1 MLKVGTDFSGI
12 GSPEAALKRLNIPHQ
27 NVFACDIDKYAKA
40 SYLELHDPGKFYDNI
55 TTRDHSEVEQL
66 DLYVAGFPCQA
77 FSYAGKREG
86 FADETRGTL
95 FFDVAEF
102 IRTNKPTCFIL
113 ENVRGLVSH
122 DKGRTFQTITDILS
136 NGGGSL
142 NGQVGLDT
150 IDNGL
155 GYHVYYKIL
164 NSKDFGVPQNRERI
178 FIVGF
183 KDWRDFKFPKE
194 MPLDKSLKDVLEDN
208 VDEKFY
214 LSKKMIDGFYK
225 HKERHEKKGTG
236 FKFEPKDGSGV
247 ANCLRAN
254 AALCPTDNTIIET
267 EVITHSLY
275 GRTSKNGNGGSGH
288 LTRQDGL
295 SYCVDTGNFQAVEI
309 KQIGNLLEDK
319 NFSNPQVGRVYSAD
333 GLSPCLNTMGGG
345 GREPKV
351 EIKDDENIVIG
362 AIRGRYKD
370 DTDKK
375 ETEQRL
381 ELNSQEY
388 TNTLTSVQ
396 KDNVVVQVNPSKESG
411 GVQPYQQNRVYDI
424 DGVSPALMANLG
436 GERSHNVNT
445 PRIRRLTPLECWRL
459 QGFSDE
465 DLRKAEKVCSN
476 SQLYKQ
482 AGNSITVNV
491 MVEIFKKIYLT

>member
-1 MLKVGTDFSGI
+1 MKLKVGTDFSGI
-12 GSPEAALKRLNIPHQ
+12 GSPETALKRLNIPHE

-55 TTRDHSEVEQL
+55 TTRDHTKVERL

-183 KDWRDFKFPKE
+183 RNWREFSFPKE
-194 MPLDKSLKDVLEDN
+194 MPLDKSLKDVLQDN

-225 HKERHEKKGTG
+225 HKERHEEKGTG

-254 AALCPTDNTIIET
+254 AALCPTDNTIIEKQQPKL
-267 EVITHSLY
+267 ITHSLY
-275 GRTSKNGNGGSGH
+275 GKTSKNGNGGSGH
-288 LTRQDGL
+288 LTREDGL

-309 KQIGNLLEDK
+309 K
-319 NFSNPQVGRVYSAD
+319 
-333 GLSPCLNTMGGG
+333 
-345 GREPKV
+345 
-351 EIKDDENIVIG
+351 
-362 AIRGRYKD
+362 
-370 DTDKK
+370 
-375 ETEQRL
+375 
-381 ELNSQEY
+381 
-388 TNTLTSVQ
+388 
-396 KDNVVVQVNPSKESG
+396 DNVVQLNPSKESG

-436 GERSHNVNT
+436 GDRSHNINT

-482 AGNSITVNV
+482 AGNSITVDV
-491 MVEIFKKIYLT
+491 MVEIFKKIYLK

>member
-1 MLKVGTDFSGI
+1 MKLKVGTDFSGI
-12 GSPEAALKRLNIPHQ
+12 GSPETALKRLNIPHE

-40 SYLELHDPGKFYDNI
+40 SYLELHDPGKFYENI
-55 TTRDHSEVEQL
+55 TTRDHTKVERL

-77 FSYAGKREG
+77 FSYAGKRKG
-86 FADETRGTL
+86 FADETKGTL

-102 IRTNKPTCFIL
+102 IRSNKPTCFIL

-122 DKGRTFQTITDILS
+122 DKGRTFQTIIDILS

-183 KDWRDFKFPKE
+183 RNWREFSFPKE

-225 HKERHEKKGTG
+225 HKARHEEKGTG

-254 AALCPTDNTIIET
+254 AALCPTDNTIIEK
-267 EVITHSLY
+267 EKPKVITHSLY

-288 LTRQDGL
+288 LTREDGL

-309 KQIGNLLEDK
+309 K
-319 NFSNPQVGRVYSAD
+319 
-333 GLSPCLNTMGGG
+333 
-345 GREPKV
+345 
-351 EIKDDENIVIG
+351 
-362 AIRGRYKD
+362 
-370 DTDKK
+370 
-375 ETEQRL
+375 
-381 ELNSQEY
+381 
-388 TNTLTSVQ
+388 
-396 KDNVVVQVNPSKESG
+396 DNVVQLNPSKESG
-411 GVQPYQQNRVYDI
+411 GVQPYQQNRIYDI

-436 GERSHNVNT
+436 GDRSHNINT

-482 AGNSITVNV
+482 AGNSITVDV
-491 MVEIFKKIYLT
+491 MVEIFKKIYLK

>member
-1 MLKVGTDFSGI
+1 MKLKVGTDFSGI
-12 GSPEAALKRLNIPHQ
+12 GSPETALKRLNIPHE

-40 SYLELHDPGKFYDNI
+40 SYLELHDPGKFYENI
-55 TTRDHSEVEQL
+55 TTRDHSKVERL

-122 DKGRTFQTITDILS
+122 DKGRTFQTIIDILS

-183 KDWRDFKFPKE
+183 RNWREFSFPKE
-194 MPLDKSLKDVLEDN
+194 MPLDKSLRDVLEDN

-225 HKERHEKKGTG
+225 DGNKKTH
-236 FKFEPKDGSGV
+236 SS
-247 ANCLRAN
+247 NS
-254 AALCPTDNTIIET
+254 

-288 LTRQDGL
+288 LTREDGL
-295 SYCVDTGNFQAVEI
+295 SYCVDTGNFQAVE
-309 KQIGNLLEDK
+309 L
-319 NFSNPQVGRVYSAD
+319 V
-333 GLSPCLNTMGGG
+333 M
-345 GREPKV
+345 
-351 EIKDDENIVIG
+351 G

-411 GVQPYQQNRVYDI
+411 GIQPYQQNRIYDI
-424 DGVSPALMANLG
+424 DGVSPALMANLS
-436 GERSHNVNT
+436 GERSHNINT

-465 DLRKAEKVCSN
+465 DLRKAERVCSN

-482 AGNSITVNV
+482 AGNSITVDV
-491 MVEIFKKIYLT
+491 MVEIFKKIYLK

>member
-1 MLKVGTDFSGI
+1 MKLKVGTDFSGI
-12 GSPEAALKRLNIPHQ
+12 GSPETALKRLKIPHE

-55 TTRDHSEVEQL
+55 TTRDHTKVERL

-183 KDWRDFKFPKE
+183 RNWREFSFPKE

-225 HKERHEKKGTG
+225 HKARHEEKGTG

-267 EVITHSLY
+267 QVITHSLY

-288 LTRQDGL
+288 LTREDGL
-295 SYCVDTGNFQAVEI
+295 SYCVDTGNFQAVE
-309 KQIGNLLEDK
+309 L
-319 NFSNPQVGRVYSAD
+319 V
-333 GLSPCLNTMGGG
+333 M
-345 GREPKV
+345 
-351 EIKDDENIVIG
+351 G

-411 GVQPYQQNRVYDI
+411 GVQPYQQNRIYDI

-436 GERSHNVNT
+436 GDRSHNINT

-491 MVEIFKKIYLT
+491 MVEIFKKIYLK

>member
-1 MLKVGTDFSGI
+1 MKLKVGTDFSGI
-12 GSPEAALKRLNIPHQ
+12 GSPETALKRLKIPHE

-55 TTRDHSEVEQL
+55 TTRDHTKVERL

-183 KDWRDFKFPKE
+183 RNWREFSFPKE
-194 MPLDKSLKDVLEDN
+194 MPLDKSLKDVLEEN

-225 HKERHEKKGTG
+225 HKERHENKGTG

-267 EVITHSLY
+267 QVITHSLY

-288 LTRQDGL
+288 LTREDGL
-295 SYCVDTGNFQAVEI
+295 SYCVDTGNFQAVE
-309 KQIGNLLEDK
+309 L
-319 NFSNPQVGRVYSAD
+319 V
-333 GLSPCLNTMGGG
+333 M
-345 GREPKV
+345 
-351 EIKDDENIVIG
+351 G

-411 GVQPYQQNRVYDI
+411 GVQPYQQNRIYDI

-436 GERSHNVNT
+436 GDRSHNINT

-491 MVEIFKKIYLT
+491 MVEIFKKIYLK

>member
-1 MLKVGTDFSGI
+1 MKLKVGTDFSGI
-12 GSPEAALKRLNIPHQ
+12 GSPETALKRLNIPHE

-55 TTRDHSEVEQL
+55 TTRDHTKVERL

-178 FIVGF
+178 FLVGF
-183 KDWRDFKFPKE
+183 RNWREFSFPKE

-267 EVITHSLY
+267 DNQRVNSNYKKHKDELEDGDFMDSYNQTIHKDITPTITTRVTASNSNHIFEKETKVITHSLY
-275 GRTSKNGNGGSGH
+275 GRTSKKGNGGSGH
-288 LTRQDGL
+288 LTREDGL
-295 SYCVDTGNFQAVEI
+295 AYCVDTGNFQAVEI
-309 KQIGNLLEDK
+309 K
-319 NFSNPQVGRVYSAD
+319 
-333 GLSPCLNTMGGG
+333 
-345 GREPKV
+345 
-351 EIKDDENIVIG
+351 
-362 AIRGRYKD
+362 
-370 DTDKK
+370 
-375 ETEQRL
+375 
-381 ELNSQEY
+381 
-388 TNTLTSVQ
+388 
-396 KDNVVVQVNPSKESG
+396 DNVVQLNPSKESG

-424 DGVSPALMANLG
+424 DGVSPALMANLVG
-436 GERSHNVNT
+436 DRSHNINT

-465 DLRKAEKVCSN
+465 DLRKAQKVCSN

-482 AGNSITVNV
+482 AGNSITVDV
-491 MVEIFKKIYLT
+491 MVEIFKKIYLK

>member
-1 MLKVGTDFSGI
+1 MKLKVGTDFSGI
-12 GSPEAALKRLNIPHQ
+12 GSPETALKRLNIPHE

-55 TTRDHSEVEQL
+55 TTRDHTKVERL

-183 KDWRDFKFPKE
+183 RNWREFSFPKE
-194 MPLDKSLKDVLEDN
+194 MPLDKRLKDVLEDN

-225 HKERHEKKGTG
+225 HKERHEEKGTG

-254 AALCPTDNTIIET
+254 AALCPTDNTIIEKET
-267 EVITHSLY
+267 KVITHSLY

-288 LTRQDGL
+288 LTREDGL

-309 KQIGNLLEDK
+309 K
-319 NFSNPQVGRVYSAD
+319 
-333 GLSPCLNTMGGG
+333 
-345 GREPKV
+345 
-351 EIKDDENIVIG
+351 
-362 AIRGRYKD
+362 
-370 DTDKK
+370 
-375 ETEQRL
+375 
-381 ELNSQEY
+381 
-388 TNTLTSVQ
+388 
-396 KDNVVVQVNPSKESG
+396 DNVVQLNPSKESG

-436 GERSHNVNT
+436 GDRSHNINT

-476 SQLYKQ
+476 SELYKQ
-482 AGNSITVNV
+482 AGNSITVDV
-491 MVEIFKKIYLT
+491 MVEIFKKIYLK

>member
-1 MLKVGTDFSGI
+1 MKLKVGTDFSGI
-12 GSPEAALKRLNIPHQ
+12 GSPETALKRLNIPHE

-40 SYLELHDPGKFYDNI
+40 SYLELHNPGKFYDNI
-55 TTRDHSEVEQL
+55 TTRDHTKVERL

-183 KDWRDFKFPKE
+183 RNWREFSFPKE

-236 FKFEPKDGSGV
+236 FKFEPKDGSEV

-254 AALCPTDNTIIET
+254 AALCPTDNTIIEKET
-267 EVITHSLY
+267 KVITHSLY

-288 LTRQDGL
+288 LTREDGL

-309 KQIGNLLEDK
+309 K
-319 NFSNPQVGRVYSAD
+319 
-333 GLSPCLNTMGGG
+333 
-345 GREPKV
+345 
-351 EIKDDENIVIG
+351 
-362 AIRGRYKD
+362 
-370 DTDKK
+370 
-375 ETEQRL
+375 
-381 ELNSQEY
+381 
-388 TNTLTSVQ
+388 
-396 KDNVVVQVNPSKESG
+396 DNVVQLNPSKESG

-436 GERSHNVNT
+436 GDRSHNINT

-482 AGNSITVNV
+482 AGNSITVDV
-491 MVEIFKKIYLT
+491 MVEIFKKIYLK

>member
-1 MLKVGTDFSGI
+1 MKLKVGTDFSGI
-12 GSPEAALKRLNIPHQ
+12 GSPETALKRLNIPHE

-55 TTRDHSEVEQL
+55 TTRDHTKVERL

-183 KDWRDFKFPKE
+183 RNYREFSFPKE

-254 AALCPTDNTIIET
+254 AALCPTDNTIIEKET
-267 EVITHSLY
+267 KVITHSLY

-288 LTRQDGL
+288 LTREDGL
-295 SYCVDTGNFQAVEI
+295 SYCDDTGNFQAVE
-309 KQIGNLLEDK
+309 L
-319 NFSNPQVGRVYSAD
+319 V
-333 GLSPCLNTMGGG
+333 M
-345 GREPKV
+345 
-351 EIKDDENIVIG
+351 G

-411 GVQPYQQNRVYDI
+411 GVQPYQQNRIYDI

-436 GERSHNVNT
+436 GDRSHNINT

-465 DLRKAEKVCSN
+465 DLRKAKKVCSN

-482 AGNSITVNV
+482 AGNSITVDV
-491 MVEIFKKIYLT
+491 MVEIFKKIYLK

>member
-1 MLKVGTDFSGI
+1 MKLKVGTDFSGI
-12 GSPEAALKRLNIPHQ
+12 GSPETALKRLNIPHE

-55 TTRDHSEVEQL
+55 TTRDHTKVERL

-77 FSYAGKREG
+77 FSYAGKRKG

-183 KDWRDFKFPKE
+183 RNWREFSFPKE

-225 HKERHEKKGTG
+225 DGNKKTH
-236 FKFEPKDGSGV
+236 SS
-247 ANCLRAN
+247 NS
-254 AALCPTDNTIIET
+254 

-288 LTRQDGL
+288 LTREDGL

-309 KQIGNLLEDK
+309 K
-319 NFSNPQVGRVYSAD
+319 
-333 GLSPCLNTMGGG
+333 
-345 GREPKV
+345 
-351 EIKDDENIVIG
+351 
-362 AIRGRYKD
+362 
-370 DTDKK
+370 
-375 ETEQRL
+375 
-381 ELNSQEY
+381 
-388 TNTLTSVQ
+388 
-396 KDNVVVQVNPSKESG
+396 DNVVQLNPSKESG

-424 DGVSPALMANLG
+424 DGVSPALMAGLYGHNL
-436 GERSHNVNT
+436 NT

-465 DLRKAEKVCSN
+465 DLRKAQKVCSN

-482 AGNSITVNV
+482 AGNTITVNV

>member
-1 MLKVGTDFSGI
+1 
-12 GSPEAALKRLNIPHQ
+12 
-27 NVFACDIDKYAKA
+27 
-40 SYLELHDPGKFYDNI
+40 
-55 TTRDHSEVEQL
+55 
-66 DLYVAGFPCQA
+66 
-77 FSYAGKREG
+77 
-86 FADETRGTL
+86 
-95 FFDVAEF
+95 
-102 IRTNKPTCFIL
+102 
-113 ENVRGLVSH
+113 
-122 DKGRTFQTITDILS
+122 
-136 NGGGSL
+136 
-142 NGQVGLDT
+142 
-150 IDNGL
+150 
-155 GYHVYYKIL
+155 
-164 NSKDFGVPQNRERI
+164 
-178 FIVGF
+178 
-183 KDWRDFKFPKE
+183 
-194 MPLDKSLKDVLEDN
+194 
-208 VDEKFY
+208 
-214 LSKKMIDGFYK
+214 MIDGFYK
-225 HKERHEKKGTG
+225 HKARHEEKGTG

-267 EVITHSLY
+267 QVITHSLY

-288 LTRQDGL
+288 LTREDGL
-295 SYCVDTGNFQAVEI
+295 SYCVDTGNFQAVE
-309 KQIGNLLEDK
+309 L
-319 NFSNPQVGRVYSAD
+319 V
-333 GLSPCLNTMGGG
+333 M
-345 GREPKV
+345 
-351 EIKDDENIVIG
+351 G

-411 GVQPYQQNRVYDI
+411 GVQPYQQNRIYDI

-436 GERSHNVNT
+436 GDRSHNINT

-482 AGNSITVNV
+482 AGNSITVDV
-491 MVEIFKKIYLT
+491 MVEIFKKIYLK

>member
-1 MLKVGTDFSGI
+1 MKLKVGTDFSGI
-12 GSPEAALKRLNIPHQ
+12 GSPETALKRLNIPHE

-55 TTRDHSEVEQL
+55 ATRDHSKVERL

-122 DKGRTFQTITDILS
+122 DKGRTFQTIIDILS

-183 KDWRDFKFPKE
+183 RNWREFNFPKE

-214 LSKKMIDGFYK
+214 LSQKMIDGFYK

-254 AALCPTDNTIIET
+254 AALCPTDNTIIEKET
-267 EVITHSLY
+267 KVITHSLY

-288 LTRQDGL
+288 LTREDGL
-295 SYCVDTGNFQAVEI
+295 SYCVDTGNFQAVE
-309 KQIGNLLEDK
+309 L
-319 NFSNPQVGRVYSAD
+319 V
-333 GLSPCLNTMGGG
+333 M
-345 GREPKV
+345 
-351 EIKDDENIVIG
+351 G

-411 GVQPYQQNRVYDI
+411 GVQPYQQNRIYDI

-436 GERSHNVNT
+436 GDRSHNINT

-465 DLRKAEKVCSN
+465 DLRKAQKVCSN

-482 AGNSITVNV
+482 AGNSITVDV
-491 MVEIFKKIYLT
+491 MVEIFKKIYLK

>member
-1 MLKVGTDFSGI
+1 MKLKVGTDFSGI
-12 GSPEAALKRLNIPHQ
+12 GSPETALKRLKIPHE

-55 TTRDHSEVEQL
+55 TTRDHTKVERL

-102 IRTNKPTCFIL
+102 IQTNKPTCFIL

-183 KDWRDFKFPKE
+183 RNWREFSFPKE

-225 HKERHEKKGTG
+225 HKARHEEKGTG

-267 EVITHSLY
+267 QVITHSLY

-288 LTRQDGL
+288 LTREDGL
-295 SYCVDTGNFQAVEI
+295 SYCVDTGNFQAVE
-309 KQIGNLLEDK
+309 L
-319 NFSNPQVGRVYSAD
+319 V
-333 GLSPCLNTMGGG
+333 M
-345 GREPKV
+345 
-351 EIKDDENIVIG
+351 G

-411 GVQPYQQNRVYDI
+411 GVQPYQQNRIYDI

-436 GERSHNVNT
+436 GDRSHNINT

-491 MVEIFKKIYLT
+491 MVEIFKKIYLK

>member
-12 GSPEAALKRLNIPHQ
+12 GSPEAALKRLNIPHE

-40 SYLELHDPGKFYDNI
+40 SYLELHDPGKFYENI

-102 IRTNKPTCFIL
+102 IRTNQPKCFIL

-178 FIVGF
+178 FIIGF

-225 HKERHEKKGTG
+225 NETNNERVNQNHKKHKNVLEHKDFMDSYNQTIHKDITPTITTRVTASNSNHIFEK
-236 FKFEPKDGSGV
+236 
-247 ANCLRAN
+247 
-254 AALCPTDNTIIET
+254 ET
-267 EVITHSLY
+267 KVITHSLY

-288 LTRQDGL
+288 LTREDGL
-295 SYCVDTGNFQAVEI
+295 SYCVDTGNFQAVE
-309 KQIGNLLEDK
+309 L
-319 NFSNPQVGRVYSAD
+319 V
-333 GLSPCLNTMGGG
+333 M
-345 GREPKV
+345 
-351 EIKDDENIVIG
+351 G

-424 DGVSPALMANLG
+424 NGVSPALMANLG

>member
-1 MLKVGTDFSGI
+1 MKLKVGTDFSGI
-12 GSPEAALKRLNIPHQ
+12 GSPETALKRLNIPHE

-55 TTRDHSEVEQL
+55 TTRDHTKVERL

-86 FADETRGTL
+86 FADETKGTL

-122 DKGRTFQTITDILS
+122 DKGRTFQIITDILS

-183 KDWRDFKFPKE
+183 RNWREFSFPKE

-225 HKERHEKKGTG
+225 DGNKKTH
-236 FKFEPKDGSGV
+236 SS
-247 ANCLRAN
+247 NS
-254 AALCPTDNTIIET
+254 

-288 LTRQDGL
+288 LTREDGL
-295 SYCVDTGNFQAVEI
+295 SYCVDTGNFQAVE
-309 KQIGNLLEDK
+309 L
-319 NFSNPQVGRVYSAD
+319 V
-333 GLSPCLNTMGGG
+333 M
-345 GREPKV
+345 
-351 EIKDDENIVIG
+351 G

-370 DTDKK
+370 DADKK

-424 DGVSPALMANLG
+424 DGVSPALMVNLDG
-436 GERSHNVNT
+436 DRSHNINT

-482 AGNSITVNV
+482 AGNSITVDV
-491 MVEIFKKIYLT
+491 MVEIFKKIYSK

>member
-12 GSPEAALKRLNIPHQ
+12 GSPEAALKRLNIPHE

-55 TTRDHSEVEQL
+55 TTRDHNEVEQL

-77 FSYAGKREG
+77 FSLAGKRVG
-86 FADETRGTL
+86 FNDTRGTL
-95 FFDVAEF
+95 FFNVAEF
-102 IRTNKPTCFIL
+102 IKINQPKCFIL
-113 ENVRGLVSH
+113 ENVKGLLSH
-122 DKGRTFQTITDILS
+122 DNGKTYQTITDILTNS
-136 NGGGSL
+136 GGTL
-142 NGQVGLDT
+142 NGQMRMDT
-150 IDNGL
+150 IDDGL
-155 GYHVYYKIL
+155 GYHVYTKVL

-178 FIVGF
+178 FIIGF

-194 MPLDKSLKDVLEDN
+194 MTLDKTLKDVLEDN

-214 LSKKMIDGFYK
+214 LSKKMIDGFYDN
-225 HKERHEKKGTG
+225 KEK
-236 FKFEPKDGSGV
+236 
-247 ANCLRAN
+247 
-254 AALCPTDNTIIET
+254 NTSENT
-267 EVITHSLY
+267 EVIAHSLY
-275 GRTSKNGNGGSGH
+275 PRSSKTGKGGTGH
-288 LTRQDGL
+288 LSKQDGT
-295 SYCVDTGNFQAVEI
+295 SYCLDTGNNQAVE
-309 KQIGNLLEDK
+309 L
-319 NFSNPQVGRVYSAD
+319 V
-333 GLSPCLNTMGGG
+333 M
-345 GREPKV
+345 
-351 EIKDDENIVIG
+351 G

-370 DTDKK
+370 DADKK

-436 GERSHNVNT
+436 GERSHNINT

>member
-1 MLKVGTDFSGI
+1 MKLKVGTDFSGI
-12 GSPEAALKRLNIPHQ
+12 GSPETALKRLNIPHE

-55 TTRDHSEVEQL
+55 TTRDHTKVERL

-183 KDWRDFKFPKE
+183 RNWREFSFPKE

-267 EVITHSLY
+267 DNQRVNSNYKKHKDELEDGDFMDSYNQTIHKDITPTITTRVTSSNSNHIFEKETKVITHSRY

-288 LTRQDGL
+288 LTREDGL
-295 SYCVDTGNFQAVEI
+295 SYCVDTGNFQAVE
-309 KQIGNLLEDK
+309 LDK
-319 NFSNPQVGRVYSAD
+319 NKA
-333 GLSPCLNTMGGG
+333 
-345 GREPKV
+345 EK
-351 EIKDDENIVIG
+351 
-362 AIRGRYKD
+362 
-370 DTDKK
+370 
-375 ETEQRL
+375 
-381 ELNSQEY
+381 
-388 TNTLTSVQ
+388 
-396 KDNVVVQVNPSKESG
+396 
-411 GVQPYQQNRVYDI
+411 
-424 DGVSPALMANLG
+424 
-436 GERSHNVNT
+436 
-445 PRIRRLTPLECWRL
+445 RIRRLTPLECWRL

-482 AGNSITVNV
+482 AGNSITVDV
-491 MVEIFKKIYLT
+491 MVEIFKKMYLK

>member
-1 MLKVGTDFSGI
+1 MKLKVGTDFSGI
-12 GSPEAALKRLNIPHQ
+12 GSPETALKRLNIPHE

-55 TTRDHSEVEQL
+55 TTRDHTKVERL

-183 KDWRDFKFPKE
+183 RNWREFSFPKE
-194 MPLDKSLKDVLEDN
+194 MPLDKRLKDVLEDN

-225 HKERHEKKGTG
+225 HKERHEEKGTG

-254 AALCPTDNTIIET
+254 AALCPTDNTIIEKET
-267 EVITHSLY
+267 KVITHSLY

-288 LTRQDGL
+288 LTREDGL

-309 KQIGNLLEDK
+309 K
-319 NFSNPQVGRVYSAD
+319 
-333 GLSPCLNTMGGG
+333 
-345 GREPKV
+345 
-351 EIKDDENIVIG
+351 
-362 AIRGRYKD
+362 
-370 DTDKK
+370 
-375 ETEQRL
+375 
-381 ELNSQEY
+381 
-388 TNTLTSVQ
+388 
-396 KDNVVVQVNPSKESG
+396 DNVVQLNPSKESG

-436 GERSHNVNT
+436 GDRSHNINT

-482 AGNSITVNV
+482 AGNSITVDV
-491 MVEIFKKIYLT
+491 MVEIFKKIYLK